1 MSKGAG
7 GWFEPAS
14 LVEAIRELGHKASWS
29 AEDGDVVEFEAV
41 GFRCHVVPY
50 PPNDLQLAIGF
61 LQPDDSSGFDLV
73 TVNQLNLHHRFAKL
87 VIDPDGDL
95 LVLMDI
101 AFAQI
106 EATSTIELLR
116 DCLDTWVEVVSEVV
130 VSLDQVFSPG
140 DAKDREGPVR

>member
-1 MSKGAG
+1 M
-7 GWFEPAS
+7 GWIQPAS
-14 LVEAIRELGHKASWS
+14 LVEAIRELGYKASWS

-61 LQPDDSSGFDLV
+61 LQPVGGSGFDLV
-73 TVNQLNLHHRFAKL
+73 TINRLNMHHRFAKL
-87 VIDPDGDL
+87 VIDPDDDL

-130 VSLDQVFSPG
+130 VSLDQAFPPG
-140 DAKDREGPVR
+140 DTEDRDGSVR